1 MAKKKKEIDEV
12 KNETSYLEGIEGNIA
27 ASIRLAKAEY
37 ESKPSNLMSSV
48 ITNLE
53 LTLREIKNSHGTTL

>member
-1 MAKKKKEIDEV
+1 MAKKKEETNGV
-12 KNETSYLEGIEGNIA
+12 KSETSYLEAIEGNIL

>member
-1 MAKKKKEIDEV
+1 MTKKKEE
-12 KNETSYLEGIEGNIA
+12 NYLDAIEGNIL

-37 ESKPSNLMSSV
+37 ENKPTNIMYSI

-53 LTLREIKNSHGTTL
+53 LTLMELKKLK

>member
-1 MAKKKKEIDEV
+1 MTKKKEETNEV
-12 KNETSYLEGIEGNIA
+12 KSETSYLEAIEGNIL

-37 ESKPSNLMSSV
+37 ESKPSNLMSSL

>member
-1 MAKKKKEIDEV
+1 MAKKKEETNEV
-12 KNETSYLEGIEGNIA
+12 KNETSYLEAIEGNIL

-37 ESKPSNLMSSV
+37 ESKPTNLMHSV

-53 LTLREIKNSHGTTL
+53 LTLREIKNNHGATL

>member
-1 MAKKKKEIDEV
+1 MAKKKEETKEVES
-12 KNETSYLEGIEGNIA
+12 ETSYLEAIEGNIL

-37 ESKPSNLMSSV
+37 ESKPSNLMYSL

-53 LTLREIKNSHGTTL
+53 LTLREIKK

>member
-1 MAKKKKEIDEV
+1 MAKKKEETNVV
-12 KNETSYLEGIEGNIA
+12 KSETSYLEAIEGNIL

-37 ESKPSNLMSSV
+37 ESKPSNLMSSL

>member
-1 MAKKKKEIDEV
+1 MAKKKEETNEV
-12 KNETSYLEGIEGNIA
+12 KNETNETSHLEAIEGNIL

-37 ESKPSNLMSSV
+37 ESKPSNLMYSL

-53 LTLREIKNSHGTTL
+53 LTLREIKK

>member
-1 MAKKKKEIDEV
+1 MAKKKEEINEV
-12 KNETSYLEGIEGNIA
+12 KNETSHLEAIEGNIL

-37 ESKPSNLMSSV
+37 ESKPSNLMYSL

-53 LTLREIKNSHGTTL
+53 LTLREIKK

>member
-1 MAKKKKEIDEV
+1 MAKKKEKIDEV

-27 ASIRLAKAEY
+27 GAIRLAKAEY

-48 ITNLE
+48 ITSLE
-53 LTLREIKNSHGTTL
+53 LTLREIKNNHGATL

>member
-1 MAKKKKEIDEV
+1 MAKKKEETNGV
-12 KNETSYLEGIEGNIA
+12 KSETSYLEAIEGNIL

-37 ESKPSNLMSSV
+37 ESKPSNLMSSL

>member
-1 MAKKKKEIDEV
+1 MTKKKEETNEV
-12 KNETSYLEGIEGNIA
+12 KSETSYLEAIEGNIL

-37 ESKPSNLMSSV
+37 ESKPSNFMYSL